1 MYEVLKY
8 LFDVIRWKF
17 SKKQFLGKTV
27 YIKGKYRKVTGESY
41 RFFIVAGVKRALEK
55 QQYRP
60 SLLSP
65 NMLVMLQNRVR

>member
-1 MYEVLKY
+1 MFEALKY
-8 LFDVIRWKF
+8 LYDVIRWKF

-27 YIKGKYRKVTGESY
+27 YIKGKFRKVTGESY

-60 SLLSP
+60 SKLKP
-65 NMLVMLQNRVR
+65 FMLEILQNQI

>member
-1 MYEVLKY
+1 MYEALKY

-41 RFFIVAGVKRALEK
+41 RFFIVVGVKWALEK

-60 SLLSP
+60 SKLNP
-65 NMLVMLQNRVR
+65 NTLTILQNHL

>member
-1 MYEVLKY
+1 MYVVLKY

-41 RFFIVAGVKRALEK
+41 RFFIVRGVGWALEK
-55 QQYRP
+55 QVYRP
-60 SLLSP
+60 SKLNPNTLTLLR
-65 NMLVMLQNRVR
+65 NTK